1 MNKVVKNKKDASLT
15 LLVRD
20 IIKKGLQKINND
32 DL

>member
-1 MNKVVKNKKDASLT
+1 MNKIIKNKKDASLT
-15 LLVRD
+15 LLMSD